1 MFHIQALESFRGRY
15 IVRCLVAGIVL
26 LMLSMTGFSLAA
38 WAKPP
43 GAAEDADID
52 FTQFSLEELK
62 SVKIT
67 SASKMAQNLAEV
79 PAAVFVITQD
89 DIRRSGVTSIPEAL
103 RMAPGVEVARVS
115 ATEWAVNMRDLN
127 QLFANKLLVL
137 MDGRSIYS
145 HLASGV
151 FWDIQDTVLED
162 IDRIEVIRGP
172 GAALWGVNAVNGVIN
187 IITKKAADTQGGEVT
202 ALGGSEEGIGTARY
216 GGTLG
221 NEGHYRIYA
230 KYFNR
235 GGLFQNDAEVRSDS
249 SKSDWQSGRGGARME
264 WAPGGG
270 RDNVLLEGE
279 LFKNRYLAEIP
290 VFTENAPY
298 VRQTQDTSRAGGGHL
313 LSRWTRTFS
322 EKSDSVLQ
330 FYYDY
335 YDKDIDY
342 ASVQVSTFDLDFQ
355 HRFPMFDRHELIW
368 GLNYRVILDR
378 FRNSD
383 EIVLDPDDE
392 TLLYYSAFVQDK
404 IQIADRLSL
413 TLGAKF
419 EHNDYT
425 AWEIQ
430 PSARLLWNPNDRH
443 SFWGAVSRAARVPS
457 RVERDGIIED
467 VLFPDVP
474 GDGREPAVLVSV
486 GNDDLEAETL
496 IAYEIGY
503 RFQPARKL
511 WFDTTGF
518 YNDYKDLIAYRFD
531 EDVRTETDPTSYVV
545 VPLHYD
551 NNLRGESYGVEV
563 AAYWQATAYWLL
575 QGSYTFL
582 ETNLNQSLMNTGD
595 VEAFLVQASNPR
607 NQVSLRSALN
617 FTPQLELDLWFRY
630 VDRLSE
636 NDVDDY
642 TSLDARLAYRP
653 TAGLEL
659 SVVGQNLLEPRHS
672 EFSSIEVERS
682 IYVKADWCF

>member
-1 MFHIQALESFRGRY
+1 MI
-15 IVRCLVAGIVL
+15 RCFLAAIL
-26 LMLSMTGFSLAA
+26 LMVMVPMTCFSAGA
-38 WAKPP
+38 GAKPAD
-43 GAAEDADID
+43 GVKDADVD

-62 SVKIT
+62 SVRIT
-67 SASKMAQNLAEV
+67 SASRMPENLSEI

-89 DIRRSGVTSIPEAL
+89 DIRRSGATSIPEVL

-202 ALGGSEEGIGTARY
+202 ALGGTEEGIGTARY
-216 GGTLG
+216 GDTFG
-221 NEGHYRIYA
+221 NDGYYRVYA

-235 GGLFQNDAEVRSDS
+235 GGLFQNDADIRSDS

-264 WAPGGG
+264 WSPDGG
-270 RDNVLLEGE
+270 RDNVFLEGE
-279 LFKNRYLAEIP
+279 LFANRYLSE
-290 VFTENAPY
+290 VSVLTEQAPY
-298 VRQTQDTSRAGGGHL
+298 VGQARDTSRAAGGHL
-313 LSRWTRTFS
+313 LGRWTRTFS
-322 EKSDSVLQ
+322 ERSESVLQ

-342 ASVQVSTFDLDFQ
+342 ANVQANILDLDFQ
-355 HRFPMFDRHELIW
+355 HRFPFYDRHELVW
-368 GLNYRVILDR
+368 GLNYRLISDR
-378 FRNSD
+378 FQNSR
-383 EIVLDPDDE
+383 ELLLDPDDE
-392 TLLYYSAFVQDK
+392 TLYYYSAFAQDK
-404 IQIADRLSL
+404 IQIFDRLNL

-425 AWEIQ
+425 GWEIQ
-430 PSARLLWNPNDRH
+430 PSARLLWSLSDRH

-457 RVERDGIIED
+457 RVEHDG
-467 VLFPDVP
+467 LM
-474 GDGREPAVLVSV
+474 REVALPAPAANVRIPAVFERI
-486 GNDDLEAETL
+486 GNNDLSAETL

-503 RFQPARKL
+503 RFQPASNMWL
-511 WFDTTGF
+511 DTTGF
-518 YNDYKDLIAYRFD
+518 YNDYKDLIAYRYNR
-531 EDVRTETDPTSYVV
+531 DVRPGPGPIPYVV
-545 VPLHYD
+545 VPLYYD
-551 NNLRGESYGVEV
+551 NNLRGESYGIEM
-563 AAYWQATAYWLL
+563 AAYWQATANWLL
-575 QGSYTFL
+575 QASYTFL
-582 ETNLNQSLMNTGD
+582 ETNLTQGFLDMRE
-595 VEAFLVQASNPR
+595 VEAFLGQAGNPR

-617 FTPQLELDLWFRY
+617 ITRQLELDLWFRY

-636 NDVDDY
+636 NNVDEY

-653 TAGLEL
+653 TARLEL
-659 SVVGQNLLEPRHS
+659 SVVGQNLLEPRHA

-682 IYVKADWCF
+682 VYIKADWCF

>member
-1 MFHIQALESFRGRY
+1 M
-15 IVRCLVAGIVL
+15 AGIL
-26 LMLSMTGFSLAA
+26 LSAAWMAGFCAGA
-38 WAKPP
+38 WAKSID
-43 GAAEDADID
+43 GEDDID

-62 SVKIT
+62 SVQIT
-67 SASKMAQNLAEV
+67 SASKMPENISEI

-89 DIRRSGVTSIPEAL
+89 DIRQSGVTSIPEAL

-137 MDGRSIYS
+137 MDGRIIYS

-187 IITKKAADTQGGEVT
+187 IITKKAADTHGGQVT
-202 ALGGSEEGIGTARY
+202 ALGGTEEGSGTVRY
-216 GGTLG
+216 GDAMGKD
-221 NEGHYRIYA
+221 GHYRIYA

-235 GGLFQNDAEVRSDS
+235 GGLFQDNTDIRNDA

-264 WAPGGG
+264 WAPDGG
-270 RDNVLLEGE
+270 RDNFFVEGE
-279 LFKNRYLAEIP
+279 LFKNRYQADIP
-290 VFTENAPY
+290 TLTEKAPY
-298 VRQTQDTSRAGGGHL
+298 VETSQDTSRAGGGHML
-313 LSRWTRTFS
+313 GRWTRGFS
-322 EKSDSVLQ
+322 ENSDSVLQ

-342 ASVQVSTFDLDFQ
+342 ANVKVNTFDLDFQ
-355 HRFPMFDRHELIW
+355 PRFPFLERHELIW
-368 GLNYRVILDR
+368 GLNYRLILDR

-383 EIVLDPDDE
+383 EIALEPDEE
-392 TLLYYSAFVQDK
+392 TLHYYSTFVQDK
-404 IQIADRLSL
+404 IRIVDRLNL

-425 AWEIQ
+425 GWEIQ
-430 PSARLLWNPNDRH
+430 PSARLLWNPNARH

-457 RVERDGIIED
+457 RVERDGIVDQLAPSILPTTLELP
-467 VLFPDVP
+467 VVFE
-474 GDGREPAVLVSV
+474 GIGS
-486 GNDDLEAETL
+486 DDLSAETL
-496 IAYEIGY
+496 VAYEIGY
-503 RFQPARKL
+503 RCQPASNF

-518 YNDYKDLIAYRFD
+518 YNDYKDLIAYRYDGDF
-531 EDVRTETDPTSYVV
+531 RIETDPTPYAL
-545 VPLHYD
+545 VPLRYE
-551 NNLRGESYGVEV
+551 NNLRGESFGVEI
-563 AAYWQATAYWLL
+563 AAYWQATSYWLL

-582 ETNLNQSLMNTGD
+582 ETNLNQNVLDTD
-595 VEAFLVQASNPR
+595 AVETLFIQASNPR
-607 NQVSLRSALN
+607 NQVSLRSVLN
-617 FTPQLELDLWFRY
+617 ITQQLELDLWFRY

-636 NDVDDY
+636 NNVDAY

-653 TAGLEL
+653 YTRLEL
-659 SVVGQNLLEPRHS
+659 SVVGQNLLEPRHA